1 MATQPRLKRMRG
13 GAVAEFS
20 EAQQVQRKSKP
31 VLLIKVTGST
41 PSMDNFVNKKLYLI
55 RWFLRLGG
63 PTRALWIFYSLS
75 SIIMGAQ
82 PRFFV
87 LQKRILRTVVQI
99 SFSVVFG
106 SSERNQPSAIF
117 SADSRWW
124 WWAEL
129 SWAERRVL
137 RLAPANLKY
146 SDESERRVFSRE
158 RGNTR
163 DWVEEI
169 LFFLPGNDQGSR
181 NITLR
186 GRSVGVLC
194 LKMIWMFEW
203 NLPGSSWTD
212 WLII

>member
-31 VLLIKVTGST
+31 MLLRSQVRPPAWTILLIKKFIWLKDCSDWVVEKS
-41 PSMDNFVNKKLYLI
+41 YLNI
-55 RWFLRLGG
+55 LF
-63 PTRALWIFYSLS
+63 
-75 SIIMGAQ
+75 IIVYYYGCSATI
-82 PRFFV
+82 
-87 LQKRILRTVVQI
+87 LCITKRILRTVVQI

-129 SWAERRVL
+129 SWAELCVL

-146 SDESERRVFSRE
+146 SDESERRVFSR
-158 RGNTR
+158 
-163 DWVEEI
+163 
-169 LFFLPGNDQGSR
+169 
-181 NITLR
+181 
-186 GRSVGVLC
+186 
-194 LKMIWMFEW
+194 
-203 NLPGSSWTD
+203 
-212 WLII
+212 